1 MAKILIVDDSE
12 TLRDQLREVIEK
24 AGHIVVEGKNG
35 KHGLEVASNEN
46 DISLI
51 ISDYNMPEFDGI
63 VMIEKIKTI
72 DRYKNTPTFML
83 TTESTK
89 ELMHQGKKAGVI
101 AWIVKPFD
109 EKEIIDVIDYVLE
122 GAA

>member
-24 AGHIVVEGKNG
+24 AGHNVVEGHHG
-35 KHGLEVASNEN
+35 KHGLEVAESEQ
-46 DISLI
+46 DIALI

-63 VMIEKIKTI
+63 TMIQKIKAI
-72 DRYKNTPTFML
+72 DRYKETPTFML

-89 ELMHQGKKAGVI
+89 ELMHQGKEAGVM

-109 EKEIIDVIDYVLE
+109 DEEIVEVIDCVLE
-122 GAA
+122 EAA